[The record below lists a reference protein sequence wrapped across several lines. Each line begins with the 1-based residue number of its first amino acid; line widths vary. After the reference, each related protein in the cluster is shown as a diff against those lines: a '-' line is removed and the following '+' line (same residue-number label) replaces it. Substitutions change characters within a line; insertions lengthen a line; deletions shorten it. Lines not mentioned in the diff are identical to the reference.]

1 MTYEDILI
9 NTKQII
15 NNYLER
21 EKIEE
26 SNYLERDLNIDSIS
40 FIGIIADIEE
50 KFGQIIDIE
59 DLLKNGDITV
69 SEFINYIAKKIVLS
83 SEFFYHI
90 SAKRNNE

>member
-69 SEFINYIAKKIVLS
+69 SEFINYIAKKNSI
-83 SEFFYHI
+83 
-90 SAKRNNE
+90 K

>member
-26 SNYLERDLNIDSIS
+26 SNYLERDLNI
-40 FIGIIADIEE
+40 FTTFQQKGIM
-50 KFGQIIDIE
+50 
-59 DLLKNGDITV
+59 
-69 SEFINYIAKKIVLS
+69 
-83 SEFFYHI
+83 
-90 SAKRNNE
+90 NENIPI